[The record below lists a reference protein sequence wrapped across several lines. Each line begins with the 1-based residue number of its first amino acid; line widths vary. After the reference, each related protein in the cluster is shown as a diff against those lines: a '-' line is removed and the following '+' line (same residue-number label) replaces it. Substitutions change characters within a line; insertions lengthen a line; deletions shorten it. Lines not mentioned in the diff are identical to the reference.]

1 MALIKCG
8 ECGKEVS
15 DKASSCPNCGNP
27 INSKYTKTERVC
39 EHCGGSVYDNATTC
53 VHCGKE
59 LKESKRITVTKKK
72 TNSLASAGF
81 ILGFIAMIIDFFAI
95 LGILAVVLSSIGS
108 VQIKN
113 NNESGMGYAILGF
126 ILGFISI
133 RFTMYKLLNYQE
145 IISFTFM

>member
-1 MALIKCG
+1 MALIKCS
-8 ECGKEVS
+8 ECGKEIS
-15 DKASSCPNCGNP
+15 DKATSCPKCGNP
-27 INSKYTKTERVC
+27 INILNKSNSERIC

-59 LKESKRITVTKKK
+59 LKENKRVPKKK

-81 ILGFIAMIIDFFAI
+81 IIGFIAMIIDFFAI

-113 NNESGMGYAILGF
+113 NNESGMGYAVLGF

-133 RFTMYKLLNYQE
+133 GFTIYKLINYQE
-145 IISFTFM
+145 IISFTFL